1 MIRRYLPD
9 IIIVAGLLLLPLL
22 FFAPVTLGGKTLIPA
37 DNLYQF
43 EPWASA
49 RDALGVPD
57 VPHNALLSDLVLQNY
72 QWKSFLRQSISDGTI
87 PLWQPNQF
95 AGSPFL
101 AAGQHSALYPFS
113 VIYYV
118 LPLPRAY
125 GWFTVSQLWLA
136 GALMYL
142 FVRGIGLGRLAGAV
156 AGVAYQFS
164 AFMIVSVVFPMMI
177 AGAAWLPLLLLMI
190 EFVIQRRPLRGER
203 PATVPWIAVGALAL
217 MMNLFA
223 GHVEITYYTLIVMAY
238 YAAARLLWQWW
249 TAKSRSNLTAERA
262 EDAEERHGQEDA
274 VGEPAF
280 RRGGFETRPGRLS
293 KVAPTNTPAS
303 AFAYDD
309 LAEEDVSPDQ
319 NPSAHS
325 ASSAVKQLVRPAAA
339 LLAMVVLGLGLGAAQ
354 FIPLYELGTR
364 NFREEAASFSEV
376 QGYAFPARHVAK
388 FIMPNVYG
396 NPAHHAYRDVF
407 TGERIVQ
414 DWLYRCPP
422 RECGAGVVR
431 VTDTAFGIKN
441 YVEGGAYMGILTLVL
456 AVIGLFAP
464 KRRTKPDIPYRPIMA
479 ILAGVALTFAFGL
492 PTYALIYYVFPN
504 TNQLHT
510 PFRWIWP
517 VTFAVAVLAAF
528 GAEALAQHMPRRDQP
543 RTRFMRGV
551 SWLGVGLLAA
561 GVALLGGLLV
571 SRAAYDSFASLV
583 ERVFEG
589 LALADHAFPDA
600 RTFYSYEFFNV
611 LVLALLVFVSGLVI
625 LLSRGAIRLPRRLGG
640 VPLWQAAVLGVIAL
654 DLVLAGWDFNP
665 AADPAWLDYTPDAV
679 QWLQDQQTAEG
690 PFRYTTI
697 DKGAQPLHANSTWRY
712 GLHDVRGYDSMIPKS
727 YTDYMR
733 LIGPQGGLLH
743 NRIDP
748 IAWDDEDALASPLLD
763 LLNVRYIVTDWLV
776 ESANDLGLR
785 EVYVDDALRI
795 YANPD
800 ALPRAYTLPYHDLTE
815 ELCGAVPDDFG
826 AIVNSPDFEANPRRV
841 VIEGFPDA
849 ASCEI
854 AYTWPTPDLEAD
866 PQPAHIT
873 NYGAIEVIA
882 NAEVTQESW
891 LVLADTYY
899 PGWKAFVRPLGAG
912 EDQEDEVD
920 IHLVNGNFRGVR
932 LDPGAWTVR
941 FRYSPATFQV
951 GAFISFISGMLILF
965 ILMLWLWRRVYRE
978 DESEA
983 GHAKRIAK
991 NSLAPIF
998 LNLFNRGIDFA
1009 FAFIMLRILGPADAG
1024 VYYYAIVV
1032 FGWFDILTNF
1042 GLNTLLTREVARN
1055 RNEAGRYLFNSTA
1068 LRLGLA
1074 ALAIPLLIGFLL
1086 IRQATVDPA
1095 LETEAIA
1102 AIVLLYVGLLPNSIS
1117 TGLTAL
1123 FYSFEKAEFP
1133 AAITTVSTIV
1143 KVSLGLGTLLLGW
1156 GVVGLAGGAVIT
1168 NLVTF
1173 AVLAALARPLVTD
1186 FFQRPDPALMRHM
1199 MGESWPLMLNHLLAT
1214 VFFKIDI
1221 VLLEAIN
1228 GNAVVGQ
1235 YSTAYKWLDALNII
1249 PAFLTMALLPVMA
1262 RQAHEDRAGLRRNY
1276 MLAVKL
1282 LVMVALPVA
1291 VVTTFIAEPL
1301 IHFLGGAEFL
1311 PAGGIALQIMIW
1323 SIPVGWINSVTNYV
1337 IVALDRQRTLTLAFV
1352 VGVSVNIIANLI
1364 FLPVYSYRAAAII
1377 TICSE
1382 ITLFVAFYW
1391 IIRQEID
1398 GVGYRRALWRPALAA
1413 LVLLGALIAA
1423 WQVAPLLGLLLSPVI
1438 YSVGLL
1444 ALRPFAPDE
1453 IARIAP
1459 LLPGPVRRLAL
1470 RGSAPSADVEVIP

>member
-1 MIRRYLPD
+1 MLRKYGPD
-9 IIIVAGLLLLPLL
+9 LVIVAGLLLLPLL

-43 EPWASA
+43 EPWLSA
-49 RDALGVPD
+49 RDALGVPE

-72 QWKSFLRQSISDGTI
+72 QWKAFIRQSITSGTI

-136 GALMYL
+136 GLLMYL
-142 FVRGIGLGRLAGAV
+142 FVRGIGLGRAGGAV

-190 EFVIQRRPLRGER
+190 EFVLQRRPLRGER

-217 MMNLFA
+217 MMNIFA

-238 YAAARLLWQWW
+238 YAAARLVWRWWQD
-249 TAKSRSNLTAERA
+249 RA
-262 EDAEERHGQEDA
+262 AWRA
-274 VGEPAF
+274 
-280 RRGGFETRPGRLS
+280 L
-293 KVAPTNTPAS
+293 
-303 AFAYDD
+303 
-309 LAEEDVSPDQ
+309 L
-319 NPSAHS
+319 
-325 ASSAVKQLVRPAAA
+325 RPAGA
-339 LLAMVVLGLGLGAAQ
+339 LLALVVLGLGLGAAQ

-364 NFREEAASFSEV
+364 NFREEAASFEQV

-388 FIMPNVYG
+388 FILPNVYG

-407 TGERIVQ
+407 TWDTVTH

-456 AVIGLFAP
+456 AAIGLVAP
-464 KRRTKPDIPYRPIMA
+464 RHRAGRTTRFNTLSDAPFSSSAGEGGQGGEVCRPPYRPILA
-479 ILAGVALTFAFGL
+479 VLAGVALTFAFGL
-492 PTYALIYYVFPN
+492 PTYALIYYGFPN

-510 PFRWIWP
+510 PFRWVWP
-517 VTFAVAVLAAF
+517 VTFAVAALAAF
-528 GAEALAQHMPRRDQP
+528 GVEALAAHMPGRARSG
-543 RTRFMRGV
+543 TRVTRALT
-551 SWLGVGLLAA
+551 WLGFALVAA
-561 GVALLGGLLV
+561 GVAILGGLLL
-571 SRAAYDSFASLV
+571 SRAAYDTFDPLV
-583 ERVFEG
+583 ARVFEG
-589 LALADHAFPDA
+589 LAGADRAFPDA
-600 RTFYSYEFFNV
+600 QAFYSYQFWNV
-611 LVLALLVFVSGLVI
+611 LILGVFVLASGVVI
-625 LLSRGAIRLPRRLGG
+625 LLSRSGLRLPRRVGQA
-640 VPLWQAAVLGVIAL
+640 PLWALAAVGVVAL

-665 AADPAWLDYTPDAV
+665 AADPAWLDYTPDSV
-679 QWLQDQQTAEG
+679 RWLQDQQAAEG

-697 DKGAQPLHANSTWRY
+697 DKGEHPLHANSTWRY
-712 GLHDVRGYDSMIPKS
+712 GLHDVRGYDSMIPRQ
-727 YTDYMR
+727 YADYMR
-733 LIGPQGGLLH
+733 LIAPQDGLLH

-763 LLNVRYIVTDWLV
+763 LLNVRYIVTYWVV
-776 ESANDLGLR
+776 ERADDLGLR
-785 EVYVDDALRI
+785 EVYADDALRI
-795 YANPD
+795 YENPG

-815 ELCGAVPDDFG
+815 DLCGATPDDF
-826 AIVNSPDFEANPRRV
+826 ATIVTSPDFEADPRRV

-849 ASCEI
+849 ESCEI

-866 PQPAHIT
+866 PQPAPIT
-873 NYGAIEVIA
+873 SYGAIEVLV
-882 NAEVTQESW
+882 NAEVDRASW
-891 LVLADTYY
+891 LVLADTYF

-912 EDQEDEVD
+912 ENQEEEVA

-941 FRYSPATFQV
+941 FRYSPPSFQV
-951 GAFISFISGMLILF
+951 GAFVSFLSGMLIIF
-965 ILMLWLWRRVYRE
+965 MLMLWGWRRVYRE
-978 DESEA
+978 DEGEA
-983 GHAKRIAK
+983 GHARRIAK
-991 NSLAPIF
+991 NSLAPIV

-1009 FAFIMLRILGPADAG
+1009 FAFIMLRILGPSNAG
-1024 VYYYAIVV
+1024 VYYYAIVI

-1055 RNEAGRYLFNSTA
+1055 RDQAGRYLFNSTV

-1074 ALAIPLLIGFLL
+1074 ALAIPLLAGFLL
-1086 IRQATVDPA
+1086 VRQSTVDPA
-1095 LETEAIA
+1095 LEPQAIA
-1102 AIVLLYVGLLPNSIS
+1102 AILLLYLGLLPNSIS

-1123 FYSFEKAEFP
+1123 FYAFEKAEFP
-1133 AAITTVSTIV
+1133 AAITTISTIV
-1143 KVSLGLGTLLLGW
+1143 KVTLGLGTLLLGW
-1156 GVVGLAGGAVIT
+1156 GVVGLAGGAVVT
-1168 NLVTF
+1168 NLVTLL
-1173 AVLAALARPLVTD
+1173 VLGALARPLVHD
-1186 FFQRPDPALMRHM
+1186 FWQAPDSALMRHM

-1221 VLLEAIN
+1221 VLMEAIN

-1262 RQAHEDRAGLRRNY
+1262 RQAHADRAGLRRNY
-1276 MLAVKL
+1276 LLAVKL
-1282 LVMVALPVA
+1282 LVIVALPVA

-1301 IHFLGGAEFL
+1301 IRILGGAEYL
-1311 PAGGIALQIMIW
+1311 PAGGIALQLMIW
-1323 SIPVGWINSVTNYV
+1323 SIPIGWINSVTNYV
-1337 IVALDRQRTLTLAFV
+1337 IVALDRQRTLTVAFV
-1352 VGVSVNIIANLI
+1352 IGVTFNLVANLV
-1364 FLPVYSYRAAAII
+1364 FLPLYSYRAAAII
-1377 TICSE
+1377 TIFSE
-1382 ITLFVAFYW
+1382 ATLFVAFYW
-1391 IIRQEID
+1391 ILRGEVG
-1398 GVGYRRALWRPALAA
+1398 GVAYGRALWRPALAA
-1413 LVLLGALIAA
+1413 LALLGALFAA
-1423 WQVAPLLGLLLSPVI
+1423 WTVAPLAGLALSPLVYGIGLLL
-1438 YSVGLL
+1438 
-1444 ALRPFAPDE
+1444 LRPFGPEE

-1459 LLPGPVRRLAL
+1459 LLPGPVRRVFV
-1470 RGSAPSADVEVIP
+1470 RGV